1 MYCNKPKKC
10 CYPDCFNCVYK
21 DCRYSGSEYDDVVRQ
36 NEFDRELE
44 VVEPSV
50 RLRRARQSK
59 YAKTDK
65 GIARYERYIQS
76 DKGKEMLKRKQ
87 KKSIESG
94 KNAEC
99 CRRYYQK
106 MKAKKLLEAK

>member
-1 MYCNKPKKC
+1 MYNKPEKC
-10 CYPDCFNCVYK
+10 CYPNCFDCTYK
-21 DCRYSGSEYDDVVRQ
+21 DCCYDGSEYRDVIRQ
-36 NEFDRELE
+36 NQFDRELE
-44 VVEPSV
+44 AVDPSI
-50 RLRRARQSK
+50 RKRRARQSK
-59 YAKTDK
+59 YAKSDK
-65 GIARYERYIQS
+65 GIARYKRYIQS

-87 KKSIESG
+87 KRSIESG

>member
-1 MYCNKPKKC
+1 MYRNRPKKC
-10 CYPDCFNCVYK
+10 CYPDCFNCAYK

-44 VVEPSV
+44 AVEPSV

-99 CRRYYQK
+99 CKRYYQK